1 MSAAEFSTPAPPAP
15 RPCSELAEP
24 SWATSDTG
32 GTGIEQDEPILTPAV
47 DRYPGVPAR
56 DAVVRLTPPNM
67 TDASLVR
74 ALKLH
79 EHGSA
84 ELLWNRYGRYVER
97 LIVRTVGLDPE
108 VPDLINEAFA
118 RALEGIKSLRETQ
131 ALKGWI
137 GSVAL
142 FTARA
147 FLRNRRSR
155 RRWVSILSSDEVPEV
170 EAVAASPEVNHM
182 LACTYAIL
190 DALPP
195 DERISFA
202 LRVIDGMEL
211 TEIAQVTGVS
221 LATVKRRIACAK
233 RRFWDRAR
241 LHPMLRDHAP
251 DGDDAA
257 GEEP

>member
-1 MSAAEFSTPAPPAP
+1 
-15 RPCSELAEP
+15 
-24 SWATSDTG
+24 
-32 GTGIEQDEPILTPAV
+32 
-47 DRYPGVPAR
+47 
-56 DAVVRLTPPNM
+56 M

-97 LIVRTVGLDPE
+97 LIVRTIGMDPE

-137 GSVAL
+137 
-142 FTARA
+142 
-147 FLRNRRSR
+147 
-155 RRWVSILSSDEVPEV
+155 
-170 EAVAASPEVNHM
+170 AVAASPEVNHM

-251 DGDDAA
+251 DGDDTA